1 MCGENE
7 AESGMALG
15 KIMMIYVFVNK
26 EKTASRL
33 GLCIFMYYVCILMK
47 EMSSNQ
53 NFCTWKK
60 YDVF

>member
-1 MCGENE
+1 MSGENE

-33 GLCIFMYYVCILMK
+33 GLCIFMYVCILMK

-53 NFCTWKK
+53 NFYTWKTSN
-60 YDVF
+60 VF

>member
-15 KIMMIYVFVNK
+15 KMMMIYVFVNK

-33 GLCIFMYYVCILMK
+33 GLCIFMYVCILMK

-53 NFCTWKK
+53 NFYTWKTSN
-60 YDVF
+60 VF